1 MAAESI
7 AFVAQSVQ
15 LYLTAAEPEGGKP
28 RVDTRLE
35 SRNPL
40 QFRMELLDVIFNIC
54 IQIYCI
60 RVSSLKK
67 CFYTTSFLTNSF
79 LRAMMKL

>member
-40 QFRMELLDVIFNIC
+40 QIRTFGCHLQHLYSNLLHTRFKSQEVLLYNFIPI
-54 IQIYCI
+54 
-60 RVSSLKK
+60 K
-67 CFYTTSFLTNSF
+67 
-79 LRAMMKL
+79 